1 MFLKN
6 DRVSGLTTE
15 LGNGVLWDI
24 LVHEIFTK
32 QSYATYTSH
41 KLENSH
47 LSKLTE
53 IDNFIKIASYC
64 LLISTESSHF

>member
-6 DRVSGLTTE
+6 DRIPGLTAE
-15 LGNGVLWDI
+15 LGNGVLWDT
-24 LVHEIFTK
+24 LVHETFTK

-41 KLENSH
+41 KLENGH

-53 IDNFIKIASYC
+53 TDDFIQIASYC
-64 LLISTESSHF
+64 LLVSTESGHF